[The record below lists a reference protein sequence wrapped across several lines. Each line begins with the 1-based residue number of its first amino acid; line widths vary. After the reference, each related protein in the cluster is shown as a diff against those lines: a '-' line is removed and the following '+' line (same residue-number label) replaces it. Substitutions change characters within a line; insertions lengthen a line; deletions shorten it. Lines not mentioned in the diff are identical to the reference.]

1 MNKALKESK
10 EIQKG
15 TIKAAKNIESKR
27 KKKDKNLTSIMEQF
41 DQMQAVIHS
50 CFNICVSVNVRKMM
64 QILLKQNRRR
74 KCT

>member
-27 KKKDKNLTSIMEQF
+27 KKKGSYK
-41 DQMQAVIHS
+41 
-50 CFNICVSVNVRKMM
+50 R
-64 QILLKQNRRR
+64 
-74 KCT
+74 